1 MNGVHLVTDFKQVRE
16 IQTLLGRYANGP
28 LDFFPVMS
36 SISLSMR
43 RITLLET
50 IPYTISPKP
59 TGTRFLMYFNA
70 SGEIFM
76 ENMTQHIFRVDGMKM
91 VNCDGQPVTDSVLDG
106 IMTGEKIYSDDF
118 TTNEVKFTFV
128 VMDAIRCNGVN
139 LIDLNILQR
148 IALVRVCY
156 IIILK
161 TQLFICITCVFFG
174 LSRRTNAAMTRNR
187 KWNYVIFREYGI

>member
-106 IMTGEKIYSDDF
+106 IMTGEK
-118 TTNEVKFTFV
+118 
-128 VMDAIRCNGVN
+128 MDAIRCNGVN

-174 LSRRTNAAMTRNR
+174 LSRRN
-187 KWNYVIFREYGI
+187 